1 MSADR
6 IAIAQLV
13 GFYVAA
19 GLTWAWIEVSCAISI
34 VMGLVKWFGRNASS
48 LAHSMGL
55 EQQQKSTDTLPRFV
69 YSPVEEGLFSTVF
82 FAGLVWASY
91 FIPDRAIEFA
101 IAAYHAA
108 EDHAQ
113 LVYEPNVMNISRST
127 TVAAMFWFFGSG
139 WVGKVMPLDVPWSV
153 VTIVWL
159 LLTAAAGYGAAVL
172 NLAAS

>member
-1 MSADR
+1 MGLGKWLGR
-6 IAIAQLV
+6 N
-13 GFYVAA
+13 VAA
-19 GLTWAWIEVSCAISI
+19 FT
-34 VMGLVKWFGRNASS
+34 ASVRQRK
-48 LAHSMGL
+48 LFRQNIAPL
-55 EQQQKSTDTLPRFV
+55 DNRPDPA

-91 FIPDRAIEFA
+91 FIPDRAIEFG
-101 IAAYHAA
+101 IAAYQAA
-108 EDHAQ
+108 EEHAR
-113 LVYEPNVMNISRST
+113 LVYDPNVMNISRST

-172 NLAAS
+172 YLAAS